1 MTDATLPITPNM
13 TMEAILAVAPSA
25 QRALFQRYHIGGC
38 SACGFQPSDTL
49 AQVAKDHNLLD
60 IKDVIATIQRA
71 ETMDRERQVAPAEL
85 RAWRA
90 RGEEFS
96 FIDVRLPDERAAAP
110 LPGDAGAEPLDYDA
124 SDKYMTLPKDRRI
137 VFACADGGRSLDVAS
152 YFLGH
157 GFTHVYA
164 LRGGFGAW

>member
-1 MTDATLPITPNM
+1 MTDATLQITPDM

-25 QRALFQRYHIGGC
+25 QRALFQRYHVGGC

-71 ETMDRERQVAPAEL
+71 ETMDRERQVTSDDL
-85 RAWRA
+85 RAWRSA
-90 RGEEFS
+90 GEAFT
-96 FIDVRLPDERAAAP
+96 FIDVRLPDERAATP
-110 LPGDAGAEPLDYDA
+110 LDPEVGAEPLDYDA
-124 SDKYMTLPKDRRI
+124 SDKYMSLPKDRRI

-157 GFTHVYA
+157 GFTAVYA
-164 LRGGFGAW
+164 LRGGLATW

>member
-1 MTDATLPITPNM
+1 MTNAAPTITPEM
-13 TMEAILAVAPSA
+13 TMEAIMAVAPSA

-60 IKDVIATIQRA
+60 IKDVIGTILRA
-71 ETMDRERQVAPAEL
+71 EQMDRERQVEPATL

-90 RGEEFS
+90 EGRDFS
-96 FIDVRLPDERAAAP
+96 FIDVRLPDEREASP
-110 LPGDAGAEPLDYDA
+110 LPSEVGAEPLDYDA
-124 SDKYMTLPKDRRI
+124 SDRYMQLPKDRTI
-137 VFACADGGRSLDVAS
+137 VFACTDGGRSLDVAS

-157 GFTHVYA
+157 GFTAVHA
-164 LRGGFGAW
+164 LRGGFQGW